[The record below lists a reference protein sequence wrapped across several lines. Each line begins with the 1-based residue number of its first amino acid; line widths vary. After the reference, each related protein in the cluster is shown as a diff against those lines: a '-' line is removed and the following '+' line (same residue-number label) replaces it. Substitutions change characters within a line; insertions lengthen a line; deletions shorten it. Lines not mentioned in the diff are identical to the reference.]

1 MSQTL
6 TISDNLYTRLE
17 DVARL
22 HGLGDIEQLI
32 EQLIEMWQARADE
45 LRRREEVVQQIDM
58 LRGRLFT
65 RYGQMPDSAELLRVD
80 RER

>member
-6 TISDNLYTRLE
+6 TISDNLYRRLE

>member
-6 TISDNLYTRLE
+6 TISDSLYTRLE